1 MEIDPPR
8 AGRMARMARMA
19 RSARAGR
26 TLTSLAALG
35 ALVSLAACGEPTPTP
50 ATTSTGKAST
60 SAAATKVA
68 SDVIAAPTKS
78 PDEARFVAVGDTGKG
93 GEGQLVVARAMTAW
107 CQAHGCDFVVLLG
120 DNIYPSG
127 VASVDDPAWQRL
139 FEVPYAAL
147 DVPFFAAL
155 GNHDYG
161 RNGLG
166 NDFARGPMQIAYTAR
181 SKKWKM
187 PAEVYRVDAGPV
199 DVLVL
204 DTNALLWGHEVVRPE
219 GQRARVRRLLEGSK
233 APFRLA
239 VGHHP
244 YLSNGPHGNA
254 GRYDDLPD
262 DLPIGP
268 GKQVKAFF
276 DAEVCGKVELYV
288 AGHDHSRQWLEP
300 TCKGTEL
307 AVSGAGSAPTPVE
320 PRNPARYSASGF
332 GFLYVV
338 ATREKLEAKFVGA
351 EGQIEHE
358 RTLTKLAKR

>member
-1 MEIDPPR
+1 MNDLR
-8 AGRMARMARMA
+8 APLALALSLSLMGL
-19 RSARAGR
+19 AG
-26 TLTSLAALG
+26 
-35 ALVSLAACGEPTPTP
+35 CGEPAP
-50 ATTSTGKAST
+50 ATTGKASSSST
-60 SAAATKVA
+60 SSTARAPKPAT
-68 SDVIAAPTKS
+68 DVVVAPTKG

-93 GEGQLVVARAMTAW
+93 GEGQAIVARAMTAW
-107 CQAHGCDFVVLLG
+107 CKAHGCDFVVLLG

-127 VASVDDPAWQRL
+127 VSTVDDPAWQTL
-139 FEVPYAAL
+139 FEAPYAEL

-161 RNGLG
+161 RKGLG
-166 NDFARGPMQIAYTAR
+166 NDFARGPVQIAYAQR

-187 PAEVYRVDAGPV
+187 PSEVYRVDAGPV

-219 GQRARVRRLLEGSK
+219 GQRARVKRLVAGSK
-233 APFRLA
+233 APFKVA

-254 GRYDDLPD
+254 GRYDELPD

-276 DAEVCGKVELYV
+276 DEEVCGKVELYL

-307 AVSGAGSAPTPVE
+307 VVSGAGSAPTPVE
-320 PRNPARYSASGF
+320 PRNAARYSASGF

-338 ATREKLEAKFVGA
+338 ATRERLEAKFVGA
-351 EGQIEHE
+351 EGQIDFE
-358 RTLTKLAKR
+358 RQLSKK